1 MTDKVLCPYCGSE
14 MVVIISIYM
23 DSPGW
28 VGQTLCPGKGCNA
41 LGPRVTGYKTKA
53 AAKAAALS
61 AAQARYMPPNR
72 PLTLEE
78 VKAHCKGG
86 ASATP
91 LWVEFDD
98 GISGWVRIAPKS
110 QGCELEYVSDFVDLM
125 WQQYKKSWRCWLKK
139 PTQAEMD
146 AAGWGEESNENA

>member
-1 MTDKVLCPYCGSE
+1 MIDKVLCPYCGSE
-14 MVVIISIYM
+14 MKSEDWVKVDGGYLSYAVCSNDACQSI
-23 DSPGW
+23 
-28 VGQTLCPGKGCNA
+28 
-41 LGPRVTGYKTKA
+41 GPTVTGYETMA
-53 AAKAAALS
+53 EARAAALS
-61 AAQARYMPPNR
+61 AAQAQYLPPNR
-72 PLTLEE
+72 PLTLDE

-86 ASATP
+86 ASAMP

-139 PTQAEMD
+139 PTQEEMD
-146 AAGWGEESNENA
+146 AAGWGEESHENA

>member
-14 MVVIISIYM
+14 MVVIISIYL

-53 AAKAAALS
+53 AAKEAALAAAR
-61 AAQARYMPPNR
+61 ARYLPPNR
-72 PLTLEE
+72 PLTLDE

-86 ASATP
+86 ASAMP

-139 PTQAEMD
+139 PTQEEMD
-146 AAGWGEESNENA
+146 AAGWGDAE

>member
-1 MTDKVLCPYCGSE
+1 MIDKVLCPYCGAE
-14 MVVIISIYM
+14 MKLDRYDDGYVFGAAYYVCQECGST
-23 DSPGW
+23 SP
-28 VGQTLCPGKGCNA
+28 TAN
-41 LGPRVTGYKTKA
+41 TD
-53 AAKAAALS
+53 AAALS
-61 AAQARYMPPNR
+61 AAQARYLPPNR
-72 PLTLEE
+72 PLTLDE

-86 ASATP
+86 ASAMP

-146 AAGWGEESNENA
+146 AAGWGGGANDD

>member
-14 MVVIISIYM
+14 MVVIISIYL

-41 LGPRVTGYKTKA
+41 LGPRVTGFKTKA
-53 AAKAAALS
+53 EAKAAAL
-61 AAQARYMPPNR
+61 AAARARYLPPNR
-72 PLTLEE
+72 PLTLAE

-91 LWVEFDD
+91 LWVEFDE
-98 GISGWVRIAPKS
+98 GINRWVRIAPISK
-110 QGCELEYVSDFVDLM
+110 GCELEYVSEFVDLM

-139 PTQAEMD
+139 PTQEGTAKYMYVLEI
-146 AAGWGEESNENA
+146 AR

>member
-1 MTDKVLCPYCGSE
+1 MDKKVLCPYCGSE

-53 AAKAAALS
+53 AAKAAAL
-61 AAQARYMPPNR
+61 AAARARYLPPNR

-78 VKAHCKGG
+78 VNALERDDMGYAIAWTENRHDEENH
-86 ASATP
+86 SWP
-91 LWVEFDD
+91 YVEANCVPKFAEYFKDY
-98 GISGWVRIAPKS
+98 GKEFRI
-110 QGCELEYVSDFVDLM
+110 
-125 WQQYKKSWRCWLKK
+125 WLRK

-146 AAGWGEESNENA
+146 AAGWGEAE